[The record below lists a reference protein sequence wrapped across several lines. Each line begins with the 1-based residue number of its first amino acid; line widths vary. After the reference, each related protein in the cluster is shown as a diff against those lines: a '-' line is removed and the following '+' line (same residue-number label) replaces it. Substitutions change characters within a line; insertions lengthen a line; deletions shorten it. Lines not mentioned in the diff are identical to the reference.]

1 MGKVENHS
9 WKSLFSDFSL
19 RNDVE
24 NLLAFP
30 MPCGFWTLAL
40 QQESGFS
47 TIHSPYGN
55 DF

>member
-9 WKSLFSDFSL
+9 WKSLFSDFFL
-19 RNDVE
+19 RPNVE
-24 NLLAFP
+24 NLFTFP
-30 MPCGFWTLAL
+30 MPCGFKSPLFQRIL
-40 QQESGFS
+40 RFS